1 MVVLLPAQT
10 ETENLMTLQNA
21 FQNIPDI
28 HSILKFNYKMKVD
41 LSLPKFKVS
50 VCSLILIFFYQLKLY
65 ARIV

>member
-50 VCSLILIFFYQLKLY
+50 VCQRSPISFFF
-65 ARIV
+65 